1 MSTITIRGIDETTA
15 RILKERAKNLLLFP
29 KQIIESGRHTYVQ
42 GWSAHQPTRI
52 RLLRGR
58 SSPSGQVRQFRI
70 DRILSV
76 EPRPVRD
83 RSPTGYVKDKIRRKG
98 IVDKQTSQTKSLLTA
113 KSHPATLT
121 SENQISGRRMFYEEL
136 FEKLNKSGVDYVVVG
151 GVALV
156 LHGVVR
162 LTADL
167 DLMVHLE
174 EGNLSKFVD
183 IMNELGYR
191 PKVPVKSEEFI
202 NAKTRATWI
211 NEKNMKVFS
220 FFHPERAINL
230 VDVFVEEPVD
240 YNVIISDTVTI
251 MSGSVSIPVVSVKNL
266 IKLKEISG
274 RPQDIADIAALREI
288 QKSERR

>member
-1 MSTITIRGIDETTA
+1 MFF
-15 RILKERAKNLLLFP
+15 KE
-29 KQIIESGRHTYVQ
+29 
-42 GWSAHQPTRI
+42 
-52 RLLRGR
+52 
-58 SSPSGQVRQFRI
+58 
-70 DRILSV
+70 
-76 EPRPVRD
+76 
-83 RSPTGYVKDKIRRKG
+83 
-98 IVDKQTSQTKSLLTA
+98 A

-121 SENQISGRRMFYEEL
+121 SEKQISGRRMFYEEL

-220 FFHPERAINL
+220 FFHPERPIHL
-230 VDVFVEEPVD
+230 IDVFVEEPVD
-240 YNVIISDTVTI
+240 YNVIRSEAVTI
-251 MSGSVSIPVVSVKNL
+251 MSGSVSMPVVSVKNL

-288 QKSERR
+288 EKSGRR

>member
-1 MSTITIRGIDETTA
+1 
-15 RILKERAKNLLLFP
+15 
-29 KQIIESGRHTYVQ
+29 
-42 GWSAHQPTRI
+42 
-52 RLLRGR
+52 
-58 SSPSGQVRQFRI
+58 
-70 DRILSV
+70 
-76 EPRPVRD
+76 
-83 RSPTGYVKDKIRRKG
+83 
-98 IVDKQTSQTKSLLTA
+98 
-113 KSHPATLT
+113 
-121 SENQISGRRMFYEEL
+121 MFYEEL

-191 PKVPVKSEEFI
+191 PKAPVKSEEFI

-220 FFHPERAINL
+220 FFHPERPIHL

-240 YNVIISDTVTI
+240 YNVIRSDAVTI

-266 IKLKEISG
+266 IKLKEISN

-288 QKSERR
+288 EKSGRR